1 MKSKLYKLLGLV
13 FVLLVGVQTSTFASK
28 TELKDTLQINWQP
41 NQTLIL
47 KEGGQAKLLYFEDAI
62 TRYETASLPWQITE
76 LPLNANEM
84 AEHLEIKI
92 ITADTIPLS
101 ALNEVA
107 DLQFITAD
115 FQLEIQ
121 LLEGKSYAT
130 VLPVKQFNGQM
141 IRIKAYTLSYIIT
154 EKRQEN
160 AEDIPSWKSNSVL
173 ATGSWYKIGITET
186 GPYILDYDQLQ
197 QMGLNP
203 ENFDPENFAVF
214 NNGNGILP
222 EGNYQNRADDLIE
235 NAIYVE
241 GGEDGSF
248 DQGDYILFFGQEA
261 IKWKF
266 SPFTNSFI
274 HEQNYYSDTTFYFFT
289 PDLSTAGKRIQ
300 QQAQASGTAVD
311 VVNTFLDYQLHEE
324 ETENLILSGKEWYGE
339 VLSTTNPVASANFD
353 FPFLNTEKPI
363 NVYTKYAGRSIT
375 EDMYT
380 RIAINGQIFQDS
392 TKIYKLSSDNPMF
405 AREKLF
411 STDMT
416 ASNDQFE
423 VKLELMASETDSRVW
438 LDYVRVNAW
447 RSLRT
452 IDNKLQFRVLAS
464 DTLPRVLKLEIADV
478 TPEVVIWDITD
489 LSDVKAQYFTLSNN
503 TASFNVLA
511 TAYREYYSFSPSHA
525 KEPIEIQPIDNQNLH
540 QIEQA
545 EMLVITHPKFIAQAN
560 EIAELHQ
567 VVDQMDVKVVDVK
580 QIYNEFG
587 GGTADITALRDF
599 IRMVYLRSN
608 QRLKYVLLFGDAS
621 YDYKDRIPANTNF
634 VPTYQAAGSTIETQ
648 SFVSDDYFG
657 LMGSSEGA
665 SMAGILD
672 IGIGRFPVNNVADA
686 QIMVDKVR
694 HYLTKQDEL
703 SGQWRNNITFIGD
716 DKDNN
721 LHFDQ
726 AETLSR
732 MVDTARANLNVSKIF
747 LDAYPRITVPG
758 GFRYPDANKA
768 FVKQIEEGA
777 LIINYTGHGGIN
789 GLSDERVFTISD
801 INGLENINNMPFFIT
816 ATCEFSRFD
825 NPGFVSAGEQLL
837 LTSKGGGIGLM
848 TTTRLA
854 FAHSNFALNKKVYS
868 AMFTRSDASFKR
880 LGDILRL
887 SKNPTSSSVYNFVLL
902 GDPALKLV
910 YPEGKIVTKKVN
922 NLEAGSREIV
932 LHAMSEVQIEG
943 EIQDP
948 NGNPVND
955 FNGYLYPKLFDKK
968 TKFSTLGNDPKSQ
981 QAAFTY
987 YEKLLYSGKV
997 SVVNGKFSFQFQ
1009 LPRDIAY
1016 QYGQAKLS
1024 YYAVDTTTFED
1035 ASGYFDLF
1043 EIGGTNP
1050 AITPDT
1056 QGPEISLYLN
1066 EKTFQNGDIVPPSN
1080 VLFARIND
1088 PQGIHHLG
1096 NSIGRDIVLEFISPK
1111 NHAVIL
1117 NSFFKPE
1124 TDNFGAGTIQLP
1136 LDKLKDGTYQ
1146 LSLKAWDLHNNSST
1160 AAITFVINSEAGLD
1174 LHQVYNYP
1182 NPFSTSTAFIFNHN
1196 KPQTIFDYEL
1206 TIYALD
1212 GRPLVVLSGETGT
1225 NGNRSEPILWNGK
1238 DGSGQIIPTGTYVY
1252 RLLITDEQGIQ
1263 RSVNQV
1269 MVRLGN

>member
-1 MKSKLYKLLGLV
+1 
-13 FVLLVGVQTSTFASK
+13 
-28 TELKDTLQINWQP
+28 
-41 NQTLIL
+41 
-47 KEGGQAKLLYFEDAI
+47 
-62 TRYETASLPWQITE
+62 
-76 LPLNANEM
+76 
-84 AEHLEIKI
+84 
-92 ITADTIPLS
+92 
-101 ALNEVA
+101 
-107 DLQFITAD
+107 
-115 FQLEIQ
+115 
-121 LLEGKSYAT
+121 
-130 VLPVKQFNGQM
+130 
-141 IRIKAYTLSYIIT
+141 
-154 EKRQEN
+154 
-160 AEDIPSWKSNSVL
+160 
-173 ATGSWYKIGITET
+173 
-186 GPYILDYDQLQ
+186 
-197 QMGLNP
+197 
-203 ENFDPENFAVF
+203 
-214 NNGNGILP
+214 
-222 EGNYQNRADDLIE
+222 
-235 NAIYVE
+235 
-241 GGEDGSF
+241 
-248 DQGDYILFFGQEA
+248 
-261 IKWKF
+261 
-266 SPFTNSFI
+266 
-274 HEQNYYSDTTFYFFT
+274 
-289 PDLSTAGKRIQ
+289 
-300 QQAQASGTAVD
+300 
-311 VVNTFLDYQLHEE
+311 
-324 ETENLILSGKEWYGE
+324 
-339 VLSTTNPVASANFD
+339 
-353 FPFLNTEKPI
+353 
-363 NVYTKYAGRSIT
+363 
-375 EDMYT
+375 MYT

-768 FVKQIEEGA
+768 FVKQIEEGGA

-801 INGLENINNMPFFIT
+801 INGLENINNMPFFYH
-816 ATCEFSRFD
+816 
-825 NPGFVSAGEQLL
+825 G
-837 LTSKGGGIGLM
+837 
-848 TTTRLA
+848 
-854 FAHSNFALNKKVYS
+854 H
-868 AMFTRSDASFKR
+868 
-880 LGDILRL
+880 LR
-887 SKNPTSSSVYNFVLL
+887 
-902 GDPALKLV
+902 
-910 YPEGKIVTKKVN
+910 I
-922 NLEAGSREIV
+922 
-932 LHAMSEVQIEG
+932 
-943 EIQDP
+943 
-948 NGNPVND
+948 
-955 FNGYLYPKLFDKK
+955 
-968 TKFSTLGNDPKSQ
+968 
-981 QAAFTY
+981 
-987 YEKLLYSGKV
+987 
-997 SVVNGKFSFQFQ
+997 
-1009 LPRDIAY
+1009 
-1016 QYGQAKLS
+1016 
-1024 YYAVDTTTFED
+1024 
-1035 ASGYFDLF
+1035 
-1043 EIGGTNP
+1043 
-1050 AITPDT
+1050 
-1056 QGPEISLYLN
+1056 
-1066 EKTFQNGDIVPPSN
+1066 
-1080 VLFARIND
+1080 
-1088 PQGIHHLG
+1088 
-1096 NSIGRDIVLEFISPK
+1096 
-1111 NHAVIL
+1111 
-1117 NSFFKPE
+1117 
-1124 TDNFGAGTIQLP
+1124 
-1136 LDKLKDGTYQ
+1136 
-1146 LSLKAWDLHNNSST
+1146 
-1160 AAITFVINSEAGLD
+1160 
-1174 LHQVYNYP
+1174 
-1182 NPFSTSTAFIFNHN
+1182 
-1196 KPQTIFDYEL
+1196 
-1206 TIYALD
+1206 
-1212 GRPLVVLSGETGT
+1212 
-1225 NGNRSEPILWNGK
+1225 
-1238 DGSGQIIPTGTYVY
+1238 
-1252 RLLITDEQGIQ
+1252 
-1263 RSVNQV
+1263 
-1269 MVRLGN
+1269 